1 MRKIDETDEGRI
13 ERRERDQGAEKVKKR
28 EKEAQNQP
36 LARQSGT
43 ACRGTATFPIAPQ
56 VGRGSNRF
64 GKTGPKMVDDV
75 TVINP

>member
-1 MRKIDETDEGRI
+1 MRQ
-13 ERRERDQGAEKVKKR
+13 RRERDQGAEKAKKER
-28 EKEAQNQP
+28 ERSTKSAT
-36 LARQSGT
+36 GT
-43 ACRGTATFPIAPQ
+43 PERDCLQGTATFSIAPQ

>member
-13 ERRERDQGAEKVKKR
+13 ERRERDQGAEKVKKER
-28 EKEAQNQP
+28 EKSTKSAT
-36 LARQSGT
+36 GT
-43 ACRGTATFPIAPQ
+43 PEQAACRGTATFPIAPQ
-56 VGRGSNRF
+56 AGRGSNRF